1 MEAQRDEHERTMAF
15 AELALGQIRAL
26 QQSASPRNFELWY
39 NYATGYDPSLNQA
52 INDIL
57 AAKGRLAD
65 EDVERIY
72 SAHICPT
79 RLTDRIDS
87 VSAKVTDEI
96 ESLISMIDVALT
108 SAADHAE
115 RLADAAAWPDPT
127 AGTDAADALVARLAA
142 VARELERTNGA
153 LADGLRASQQEI
165 ARLQRDLSAARA
177 ATLTDALTALANRRH
192 FDDMLARTVVAANKA
207 GQEPLVL
214 VLADIDGFRLFNE
227 AHGHLIG
234 DQVLRLV
241 AHTLRN
247 AIREGDFPAR
257 YAGEEF
263 ALVLPR
269 TALREAILLADEARR
284 AVNAKEM
291 LNRSTG
297 EHLGRISLSVGVA
310 VLHRGES
317 ALGLLERAHACLAAA
332 KRNGRNCVIGETN
345 PAAGLTASRVA

>member
-1 MEAQRDEHERTMAF
+1 MGAQRDEHERTMAF

-52 INDIL
+52 INDVL
-57 AAKGRLAD
+57 ATKGRLAD

-72 SAHICPT
+72 NAHVCPT
-79 RLTDRIDS
+79 RLTDRIDA

-96 ESLISMIDVALT
+96 ESLISMIDAAVT
-108 SAADHAE
+108 SAAHQAE
-115 RLADAAAWPDPT
+115 SLADASGPPGSIVRAGDP
-127 AGTDAADALVARLAA
+127 DALVARLAGA
-142 VARELERTNGA
+142 ARELERTNSA
-153 LADGLRASQQEI
+153 LAEGLRASQQEI
-165 ARLQRDLSAARA
+165 ARLQQDLSAVRS
-177 ATLTDALTALANRRH
+177 ATLTDALTALANRKH
-192 FDDMLARTVVAANKA
+192 FDDMLARTVVAANRA
-207 GQEPLVL
+207 GHEPLAL
-214 VLADIDGFRLFNE
+214 VLADIDGFRLFNA

-241 AHTLRN
+241 AHTLKN

-291 LNRSTG
+291 MNRSTG

-317 ALGLLERAHACLAAA
+317 ASGLLERAHACLAAA

-345 PAAGLTASRVA
+345 PAAGLAASRVA